1 MANAIVDMEAAGIER
16 DPGGCEAERGRF
28 ENAKS
33 ESPGLGL
40 HPPYLLLLPCKFQ
53 VFLVSVLGRKVKVGH
68 GGILFF

>member
-16 DPGGCEAERGRF
+16 DPGGCEAEWGRF

-40 HPPYLLLLPCKFQ
+40 HPPYLLLLPCKFHG
-53 VFLVSVLGRKVKVGH
+53 FLVFVFDRKLKVGQ
-68 GGILFF
+68 GVLLDF